1 MLSAASCNRGDL
13 AGVVFFLQLPCMAIS
28 SFDYRGLSVADRLQL
43 VGDIWD
49 SIAEEANG
57 APDILPLTDEQK
69 VELDRRL
76 AQYDA
81 DPSTGVPM
89 DAVLGRIR
97 AKFRSSE

>member
-1 MLSAASCNRGDL
+1 
-13 AGVVFFLQLPCMAIS
+13 MATS
-28 SFDYRGLSVADRLQL
+28 WFDYRGLSVADRLQL

-57 APDILPLTDEQK
+57 EPDILPLTDEQK

-76 AQYDA
+76 AQYDS
-81 DPSTGVPM
+81 DPSTGVSM
-89 DAVLGRIR
+89 DDVLGRIR